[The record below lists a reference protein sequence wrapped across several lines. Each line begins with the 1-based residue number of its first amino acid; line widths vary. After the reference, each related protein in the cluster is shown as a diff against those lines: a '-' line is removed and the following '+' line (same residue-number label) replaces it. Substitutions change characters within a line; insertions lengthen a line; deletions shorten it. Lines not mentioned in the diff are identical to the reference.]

1 MRAVP
6 RPPKFLHHPFRM
18 NNHLRLLGLG
28 ADASPAQIRQA
39 YRRRALRVHP
49 DHNADPDA
57 AGQFQALE
65 KAYAA
70 LIRPRQAIEAYS
82 LRADPRSPDPYFA
95 DWHRRTRWHSRVQAR
110 SYQSEAEQLR
120 QSLRSSWYYTPV
132 RLGTYLFYVLFMT
145 LGLTVSL
152 WPIIA
157 GLLMQNLTLLLATP
171 LALATAW
178 VFLRVADFK
187 ETVIDVYF
195 RECKTAK

>member
-1 MRAVP
+1 
-6 RPPKFLHHPFRM
+6 M

-28 ADASPAQIRQA
+28 ADASPAQIRRA
-39 YRRRALRVHP
+39 YRRQALRVHP

-70 LIRPRQAIEAYS
+70 LVRPRQVVEAYS
-82 LRADPRSPDPYFA
+82 VWADPRTPDPYFA
-95 DWHRRTRWHSRVQAR
+95 DWRRRAQQRTHVRAR
-110 SYQSEAEQLR
+110 SYQCEVEQLR

-132 RLGTYLFYVLFMT
+132 RLGTYLFYVLFMA
-145 LGLTVSL
+145 LGLTISL
-152 WPIIA
+152 WPVIA

-178 VFLRVADFK
+178 VFLRLADFK
-187 ETVIDVYF
+187 QTVIDVYF
-195 RECKTAK
+195 GEYEPS